1 LDAAVDL
8 LVGKYE
14 AISIRKEVG
23 RVPETVWT
31 LEVKGIYTAWTS
43 VSSLNNFH
51 LKSLRGKVHAPL
63 GRRRGDVERKYW

>member
-8 LVGKYE
+8 LVGKDE
-14 AISIRKEVG
+14 AISIRQEVG

-43 VSSLNNFH
+43 VSSVNNFH
-51 LKSLRGKVHAPL
+51 LKSFMGKVHVPL
-63 GRRRGDVERKYW
+63 GWRRRDVKRQYW